1 MKVLIV
7 DNEPALQEMLQFM
20 LVTFCPEV
28 KTVHSAGSIE
38 EAKVVLK
45 YQSIDLLFLDVELNE
60 GTGFDLLRQIEVR
73 NFQVIFI
80 TAHNQYAIDAFR
92 YSAIDYLLKP
102 FEVEL
107 LIKSVQKAAHNLKN
121 QQLSSQVDFLLN
133 RLGQKHQEQSRR
145 IALKDAERIHYLRSG
160 EISFCEAAGTYTRFF
175 LEDGRCITVS
185 KNLKEFAQILEP
197 LGFIRTH
204 NSYLVNQEKVLRF
217 EKNAESLILENNQS
231 VPLSHRKREIVL
243 RQLEQLR

>member
-7 DNEPALQEMLQFM
+7 DNEPALREMLQLM
-20 LVTFCPEV
+20 LEAFCPEV
-28 KTVHSAGSIE
+28 KIILSASSIE
-38 EAKVVLK
+38 EAKALLK
-45 YQSIDLLFLDVELNE
+45 QHSIDLLFLDIELNE

-102 FEVEL
+102 VEPEL
-107 LIKSVQKAAHNLKN
+107 LVQSVQKAAHNLQN
-121 QQLSSQVDFLLN
+121 QQLSSQIDFLLS
-133 RLGQKHQEQSRR
+133 RLGQQHPDQSRR
-145 IALKDAERIHYLRSG
+145 IALKDAERIYYLRSG
-160 EISFCEAAGTYTRFF
+160 EISYCEAAGTYTRFY
-175 LEDGRCITVS
+175 LADGRCITVS
-185 KNLKEFAQILEP
+185 KNLKEFAQVLEP

-231 VPLSHRKREIVL
+231 VPLSHRKREAVL
-243 RQLEQLR
+243 RQLEQFR